1 MRSRRVA
8 IALLLGMLAA
18 GLVAT
23 PATYAAAGT
32 TRMVDADGHASAG
45 DCSGHGFARKSI
57 QKAVDD
63 AADND
68 TILVCPGTYEE
79 QVTALGR
86 NDLTI
91 RSTVPFKATILAP
104 QVLDPQSPYLVGI
117 GLSHGDTFQGFTLV
131 ARTAAPCNAVGA
143 AILTAEATGVMIRG
157 NRIRASGPQTLGDCG
172 FFEGIQVGFGIIIPT
187 GASVTAGVKHAW
199 SKAAPDAMPAG
210 GPIPSRAT
218 VAFNSI
224 RDYKGAGI
232 AATDAGTRALIRRNS
247 VRFWHLSYTSGV
259 PDNCGYP
266 IFAAGV
272 SSSGARAIHGAIK
285 AANGLLP
292 AGSNQ
297 LCFAIGIAQGMGAS
311 GNIRNNRVSSGP
323 GSVLFTSPGGVTP
336 ATPVMLAGIL
346 QFGPQTGPKR
356 TQVTR
361 NVVSAA
367 LAGIA
372 TVVGDDTSV
381 TSNQVSNTV
390 NGIFV
395 AQTVG
400 ASIKTNTTTAS
411 LVGIGVNDDFV
422 GSAFGVDVQPSQ
434 GNLFKAND
442 ASGNLIE
449 SCYDDTIG
457 GGSQGTANTWAG
469 NTAETNS
476 SQPAGICGD
485 IGP

>member
-1 MRSRRVA
+1 MRSRRLA

-18 GLVAT
+18 DLVAT
-23 PATYAAAGT
+23 PGTYAAAGT
-32 TRMVDADGHASAG
+32 TRMVDTDGHASAG

-63 AADND
+63 SASND

-86 NDLTI
+86 NHLTI
-91 RSTVPFKATILAP
+91 RSKVPFKAVILAP
-104 QVLDPQSPYLVGI
+104 QVLDPAAPYLVGI

-131 ARTAAPCNAVGA
+131 ARTAAPCDAVGA

-157 NRIRASGPQTLGDCG
+157 NRIRASGPQTLGACG
-172 FFEGIQVGFGIIIPT
+172 FFEGIQVGFGIITPT

-199 SKAAPDAMPAG
+199 SKAAPAAVPAG
-210 GPIPSRAT
+210 VAIPSRAT
-218 VAFNSI
+218 VAFNAI

-247 VRFWHLSYTSGV
+247 VRFWHLSYTNGV
-259 PDNCGYP
+259 PDSCGYP
-266 IFAAGV
+266 ILAAGV
-272 SSSGARAIHGAIK
+272 SSPARAIHGAIK

-297 LCFAIGIAQGMGAS
+297 LCFAIGIAQGIGAS

-323 GSVLFTSPGGVTP
+323 GSVSFTSPGGVTP

-346 QFGPQTGPKR
+346 QFGPQTGPER
-356 TQVTR
+356 TQVAR

-381 TSNQVSNTV
+381 TSNRVSNTV

-400 ASIKTNTTTAS
+400 ASIKANTTTAS

-422 GSAFGVDVQPSQ
+422 YSVFGVDVQLSQ
-434 GNLFKAND
+434 ENLFKAND
-442 ASGNLIE
+442 AAGNLLE
-449 SCYDDTIG
+449 SCYDDTTG
-457 GGSQGTANTWAG
+457 SGSQGTANTWTG

-476 SQPAGICGD
+476 SGPAGICGHVA
-485 IGP
+485 P